1 MSGLA
6 NTLAAEKN
14 APDTMA
20 RRAAKKDSKN
30 HPIPPKRVPR
40 TAPPAR
46 APIRLKWPD
55 DASARRVLRDDWME
69 NVHPCFTNDIIVLRL
84 LWPLFNGTY
93 VTTSCVCTLTNNQ
106 LAELIGYSASV
117 VKLGLRRLRRS
128 GWIWQQEFDTT
139 DKAGNPITVR
149 RIGFAFPDGF
159 VRAEKGGAGA
169 ASDAEPG
176 DAGTAFDRAAAEP
189 QGGAGADTAGAAAEP
204 LSPVGTTL
212 NDTPDIFPKRKA
224 ASAAEL
230 FHDLMLA
237 LESSHY
243 LGKEALE
250 ESRLRKKAGW
260 HCSVE
265 YRRVGEGWAAKQPRD
280 WLMPFVPSW
289 DSLPPKPKAHAID
302 FVMSKNRHL
311 VKETTAARQDFY
323 KTCLGTSP
331 AAPDTPTPA
340 ERPSRSSGES

>member
-1 MSGLA
+1 MA
-6 NTLAAEKN
+6 DVAETLVAPKN
-14 APDTMA
+14 APDTKA
-20 RRAAKKDSKN
+20 RRAATKDNQK

-46 APIRLKWPD
+46 APIRVKWPD
-55 DASARRVLRDDWME
+55 DPSARRVLRDDWME

-84 LWPLFNGTY
+84 LWPLFNYTY
-93 VTTSCVCTLTNNQ
+93 VTTSCVCTLTNKQ
-106 LAELIGYSASV
+106 LAELIGYSESV

-128 GWIWQQEFDTT
+128 GWIWQEEYDTT
-139 DKAGNPITVR
+139 DKAGKEITVR

-159 VRAEKGGAGA
+159 GRAAKGGAGA

-176 DAGTAFDRAAAEP
+176 GAGAAFDRAAAEP

-204 LSPVGTTL
+204 LSPVSTTL
-212 NDTPDIFPKRKA
+212 NDSPVNSPKRMA

-230 FHDLMLA
+230 FDDLMLA

-243 LGKEALE
+243 LGKEAFE
-250 ESRLRKKAGW
+250 ESRLRKKADW
-260 HCSVE
+260 LCSVE
-265 YRRVGEGWAAKQPRD
+265 YRRVGEAWAASQPPD
-280 WLMPFVPSW
+280 FITPSAPPW
-289 DSLPPKPKAHAID
+289 DTQPLELKAHAID
-302 FVMSKNRHL
+302 YVMSKNRHL

-331 AAPDTPTPA
+331 AAPANPTPPYA
-340 ERPSRSSGES
+340 ATRAGGES